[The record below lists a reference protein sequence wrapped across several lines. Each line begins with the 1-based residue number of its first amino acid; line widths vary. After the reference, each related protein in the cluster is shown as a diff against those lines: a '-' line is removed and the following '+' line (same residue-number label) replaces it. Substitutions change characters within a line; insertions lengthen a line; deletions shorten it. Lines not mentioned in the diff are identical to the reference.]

1 MWSLNEEPF
10 VIVSS
15 GQNTTPNFISKQLS
29 ADRGKHD
36 WCKFHQGPN
45 DASFYFAPRVIYLDL
60 SSLSKRL
67 SRRNQLTKLAAWA
80 EVAWFLWTNI
90 IWKGIQ
96 QKMQL
101 EVWSSSER
109 DLTSANRYDAIMWMK
124 QTICR
129 ETDKR
134 FWYIGMPTHTT
145 IKTYSLRAVLHMTL
159 IQLFNCFEFAHC
171 I

>member
-1 MWSLNEEPF
+1 MLSSNEKPF

-15 GQNTTPNFISKQLS
+15 GQNTTPNSISKQLS

-36 WCKFHQGPN
+36 WCKFHEGPN

-67 SRRNQLTKLAAWA
+67 SRRSQLTKLAAWA

-90 IWKGIQ
+90 IWKGIHKKACRGLIFQ
-96 QKMQL
+96 WKAI
-101 EVWSSSER
+101 
-109 DLTSANRYDAIMWMK
+109 SANRYDAIRWMK

-134 FWYIGMPTHTT
+134 FWYIEMPTRTN
-145 IKTYSLRAVLHMTL
+145 IKTYSLWAVRHMTL
-159 IQLFNCFEFAHC
+159 IQLFNCFEFVHC